1 MNGKHFAYILLIAI
15 FLCNCVNKK
24 VAEDEDVPINIKNNG
39 VKLNIEPSSGG
50 NTYANL
56 RIMQEELDKADI
68 SKPYSL
74 REISQRITED
84 EINRVY
90 YIYIL
95 NGENINSLDGIEL
108 FPSLQYLSIHNSPMK
123 ILQGIPE
130 GNNSLQ
136 RLALVGNVLEDV
148 SNIVLFKNLNTLI
161 LRSSDRLRHF
171 DISNMENLEYLLIQ
185 ESTGIDFS
193 SLRLPENLK
202 SINFFGCNI
211 GSLRD
216 VAMLFD
222 YCEVLILDC
231 NPIHEIER
239 DLNFGRVK
247 LISLVGCPVADKY
260 FDRSNPNEESYI
272 KINGVTFNFYDDPS

>member
-24 VAEDEDVPINIKNNG
+24 VAENEDVPINIKNNG

-56 RIMQEELDKADI
+56 RIMQEELDNADI

-108 FPSLQYLSIHNSPMK
+108 FPSLKYLSIHNSPMK
-123 ILQGIPE
+123 ILQGIPDR
-130 GNNSLQ
+130 NNSLQ
-136 RLALVGNVLEDV
+136 RLALAGNALEDV
-148 SNIVLFKNLNTLI
+148 SNLILFEDLNELI
-161 LRSSDRLRHF
+161 LRSDQLRHF
-171 DISNMENLEYLLIQ
+171 DISNMKKLNYLYLQ
-185 ESTGIDFS
+185 KYRELDFS
-193 SLRLPENLK
+193 NIKLPVNLVY
-202 SINFFGCNI
+202 INLLDSNI
-211 GSLRD
+211 STLRD

>member
-1 MNGKHFAYILLIAI
+1 MKTLAKGCLFILIATL
-15 FLCNCVNKK
+15 LCNCVNKK
-24 VAEDEDVPINIKNNG
+24 VTENEKMSINVNKNDVKH
-39 VKLNIEPSSGG
+39 NIEPSSGG

-56 RIMQEELDKADI
+56 MISQEELDKVDL

-90 YIYIL
+90 YIYIT

-123 ILQGIPE
+123 ILQGISDR
-130 GNNSLQ
+130 NNSLQ
-136 RLALVGNVLEDV
+136 RLTLVGNALEDV
-148 SNIVLFKNLNTLI
+148 SNVVLFKNLNTLI
-161 LRSSDRLRHF
+161 LRSDQLRHF
-171 DISNMENLEYLLIQ
+171 DISSMENLEYLLIQ
-185 ESTGIDFS
+185 ECTGIDFS
-193 SLRLPENLK
+193 SLRLPRNVK

-216 VAMLFD
+216 VEMFFD

-231 NPIHEIER
+231 NPINEIER
-239 DLNFGRVK
+239 DLNFGKVK
-247 LISLVGCPVADKY
+247 LISLIGCPVAEKYYDKT
-260 FDRSNPNEESYI
+260 NPNEESYL
-272 KINGVTFNFYDDPS
+272 KINGVTFNFYDLN

>member
-1 MNGKHFAYILLIAI
+1 MKTLAKGCLSLLIAI
-15 FLCNCVNKK
+15 LLCNCANKK
-24 VAEDEDVPINIKNNG
+24 ATENENMPINTNKNN

-50 NTYANL
+50 NAYANL
-56 RIMQEELDKADI
+56 RIMQEELDKADL

-84 EINRVY
+84 EMNRIY

-123 ILQGIPE
+123 ILQGIPDR
-130 GNNSLQ
+130 NNSLQ
-136 RLALVGNVLEDV
+136 RLALVGNALEDV
-148 SNIVLFKNLNTLI
+148 SNIVLFENLNELI
-161 LRSSDRLRHF
+161 LRSDQLRYF
-171 DISNMENLEYLLIQ
+171 DISNMEKLNYLYLQ
-185 ESTGIDFS
+185 KYRELDFS
-193 SLRLPENLK
+193 NIKLPVNLIY
-202 SINFFGCNI
+202 INLLDCNI
-211 GSLRD
+211 STLRD

-231 NPIHEIER
+231 NPINEIER

-247 LISLVGCPVADKY
+247 LISLVGCPIADKY
-260 FDRSNPNEESYI
+260 FDRSNPNEKSYLE
-272 KINGVTFNFYDDPS
+272 INGVTFNFYDPS